1 MTDVPSPD
9 DPAAP
14 ASLATAAAAGDA
26 PVTSQAAAQGPVRQF
41 HHEGELREVLV
52 IFLINVLFNLL
63 TLTTFRFWAKT
74 RVRRYI
80 WSHTS
85 FLGEALEY
93 SGTGLQ
99 MFAGFL
105 IALAILLPI
114 VLTPAYLELFRP
126 GADPMTAQTIEV
138 GIYVLLYFL
147 YWVAI
152 YRARRYRLSRTQWR
166 GVRGA
171 MTGSAAAY
179 SALNLIYLLLTWL
192 TLGLFSPYANV
203 KLWNYQLRHSW
214 FGDRNFSFDG
224 EGGALLPKLLVCV
237 LLLIPT
243 LGLSWAW
250 YKAALFRYVAG
261 QTRYR
266 DLSFGFTAQGGDLL
280 LLVIPNFLLMLG
292 TLGLAYPYVLLR
304 RVRFLCRHLQVS
316 GSQDPARIGE
326 SHGPLPRYGEGMA
339 DFFGVGGI

>member
-1 MTDVPSPD
+1 MADTPSPD
-9 DPAAP
+9 DPAP
-14 ASLATAAAAGDA
+14 RASLATAAAAGDA
-26 PVTSQAAAQGPVRQF
+26 PATPEAPVRRLR
-41 HHEGELREVLV
+41 HEGELREILV

-63 TLTTFRFWAKT
+63 TLSTFRFWAKT

-99 MFAGFL
+99 MFAGFV

-126 GADPMTAQTIEV
+126 GADSDMAQAIELGV
-138 GIYVLLYFL
+138 YALLYFL

-166 GVRGA
+166 GIRGA

-179 SALNLIYLLLTWL
+179 SALNLLYLLLTWL

-214 FGDRNFSFDG
+214 FGDRNFSFHG
-224 EGGALLPKLLVCV
+224 EGGTLLPTLVVCV

-261 QTRYR
+261 QTRYQG
-266 DLSFGFTAQGGDLL
+266 LSFGFTARGGDLL

-304 RVRFLCRHLQVS
+304 RVRFLCRHLEVTGQLV
-316 GSQDPARIGE
+316 PARIGA
-326 SHGPLPRYGEGMA
+326 SRGPLPAYGEGMA